1 MNDPEGFDGLSPE
14 ERVILLEAL
23 RDHIKKL
30 GPAAR
35 SNDDVANTLRTFQA
49 LAQKLEAMIG
59 PNTCNLRPPVSL
71 VPASHNRG
79 HKRPP
84 KRRSGTKKP
93 KDESQPRSI

>member
-1 MNDPEGFDGLSPE
+1 M
-14 ERVILLEAL
+14 LLEAL

-59 PNTCNLRPPVSL
+59 PNTCNLRPPLSL
-71 VPASHNRG
+71 APASHNPGR
-79 HKRPP
+79 KRPR
-84 KRRSGTKKP
+84 KGRSETKKEWT
-93 KDESQPRSI
+93 KEVAKNEI